1 MRGGL
6 DGRRVRDDRVG
17 GGILGVPV
25 KYTSN
30 TFTAA
35 APASYTITFTLP
47 SGVNFANNPSATGDG
62 TNFAATLS
70 QVSGGVGN
78 NFISFTGTANAVA
91 AVTGTV
97 TLGSFNVTGAT
108 ALATTNTTNFQM
120 TASVSSTIAALN
132 DTGSKGQLAASASV
146 VQFTTFPSASLPLV
160 IDITPGNL
168 GAKFLQSAT
177 NSTVGDQGDAVIVV
191 FSLAN
196 AADTATCTPP
206 STANLVL
213 TGSWGGI
220 SSPFLLAGAAAPATS
235 CPATAPAGAVTGT
248 VTGSTITFP
257 NVVLPTLAGPTVQ
270 NYEVCLASGVTPG
283 RGVIAS
289 NVTTTVSLSAT
300 GATLVVGGTATG
312 LDGYTYNGSVQQLLY
327 SGVFP
332 PYQAFVRVTNNTGS
346 TANPTVVVQPDTGTS
361 GLNTAISVPGNTNQ
375 LIAASSIVSGSGVT
389 LDSTGRVSML
399 FLTPGAACANNGG
412 GQACAVSVSGML
424 VNPNG
429 VVVPLGSGAAP

>member
-1 MRGGL
+1 MRMANYLRKLILPGLATFGAIASAGAPAQTATLAGSGITFGTQCVAASTGG
-6 DGRRVRDDRVG
+6 GSVTIGVG

-168 GAKFLQSAT
+168 GAKFLQNAT

-191 FSLAN
+191 FFSRQRGRHRDLYPAKHCEFGPGRQLGRHQLAIPVGW
-196 AADTATCTPP
+196 C
-206 STANLVL
+206 
-213 TGSWGGI
+213 GR
-220 SSPFLLAGAAAPATS
+220 AGDQ
-235 CPATAPAGAVTGT
+235 
-248 VTGSTITFP
+248 
-257 NVVLPTLAGPTVQ
+257 LPRDR
-270 NYEVCLASGVTPG
+270 ASGS
-283 RGVIAS
+283 R
-289 NVTTTVSLSAT
+289 NRHR
-300 GATLVVGGTATG
+300 
-312 LDGYTYNGSVQQLLY
+312 D
-327 SGVFP
+327 
-332 PYQAFVRVTNNTGS
+332 R
-346 TANPTVVVQPDTGTS
+346 
-361 GLNTAISVPGNTNQ
+361 
-375 LIAASSIVSGSGVT
+375 
-389 LDSTGRVSML
+389 
-399 FLTPGAACANNGG
+399 
-412 GQACAVSVSGML
+412 
-424 VNPNG
+424 
-429 VVVPLGSGAAP
+429 